1 MWRAGLIRMM
11 GRMPKT
17 ATQHEVVVVGAR
29 CAGASTAMLLARA
42 GHDVLVVDR
51 TALPSDTVSTHGL
64 SRGGVVQLNRWGLLD
79 DVLASGAPAVRT
91 VTFQAPGEDAVVR
104 TVKYSAGVDH
114 LLAPRRFILDDIL
127 LGAAREAGATVRTA
141 VTVTGVVTDPN
152 GRVRGVH
159 VRDHDGRPDVIEARF
174 VVGAD
179 GVRSRTARAIG
190 APVVDERPSN
200 GALHYLYVAGLD
212 GEGFEFHV
220 AERGFAGVFRTHGGQ
235 ANVWIGV
242 PSERVPRAAGSR
254 TAAFVDLLGEI
265 APTLAQRVGRARVCT
280 TVRGA
285 VGLPNH
291 VLQGAGPGWALVGDA
306 GYHRDPLTGHGITDA
321 FRDAELASTHIAR
334 ALRGEQDDD
343 AALSAYDAERRRALE
358 PIFDVTCAL
367 AAYPPVPE
375 FIELQRRLSTLIDT
389 EAQWL
394 ASLPSVPSRDGR
406 AAA

>member
-1 MWRAGLIRMM
+1 MMTRMS
-11 GRMPKT
+11 RT
-17 ATQHEVVVVGAR
+17 RHDVVVVGAR

-51 TALPSDTVSTHGL
+51 STLPSDTVSTHGL
-64 SRGGVVQLNRWGLLD
+64 SRGGVVQLNRWELLD
-79 DVLASGAPAVRT
+79 EVIASGAPAVRT
-91 VTFQAPGEDAVVR
+91 VSFDAPGEEHIVR

-114 LLAPRRFILDDIL
+114 LLAPRRYILDDIL
-127 LGAAREAGATVRTA
+127 LGAAREAGAA
-141 VTVTGVVTDPN
+141 GKANVTVTGVLTDST

-159 VRDHDGRPDVIEARF
+159 VRDQEGRPDVVEARF
-174 VVGAD
+174 GVGAD
-179 GVRSRTARAIG
+179 GVRSRTARAVA

-212 GEGFEFHV
+212 GEGFEFHI

-265 APTLAQRVGRARVCT
+265 APTLAQRVRRARVCT

-306 GYHRDPLTGHGITDA
+306 G
-321 FRDAELASTHIAR
+321 
-334 ALRGEQDDD
+334 
-343 AALSAYDAERRRALE
+343 
-358 PIFDVTCAL
+358 
-367 AAYPPVPE
+367 
-375 FIELQRRLSTLIDT
+375 
-389 EAQWL
+389 
-394 ASLPSVPSRDGR
+394 
-406 AAA
+406 